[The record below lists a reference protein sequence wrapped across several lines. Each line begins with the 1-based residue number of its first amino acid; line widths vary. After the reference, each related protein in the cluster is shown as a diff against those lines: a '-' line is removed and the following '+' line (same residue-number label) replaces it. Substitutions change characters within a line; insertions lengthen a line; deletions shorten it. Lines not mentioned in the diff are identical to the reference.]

1 MLIMY
6 TIGLDY
12 EKRKMVMSQLKR
24 SALIVLLIVSA
35 VLISFIV
42 TFINYHIIAVIL
54 KIIVLGIG
62 FVVAGLVLQSREKG
76 IDTIIRTTRNNKE

>member
-1 MLIMY
+1 
-6 TIGLDY
+6 
-12 EKRKMVMSQLKR
+12 MVMSQLKR
-24 SALIVLLIVSA
+24 SALIVILIASA

>member
-1 MLIMY
+1 
-6 TIGLDY
+6 
-12 EKRKMVMSQLKR
+12 MSQLKR
-24 SALIVLLIVSA
+24 SALIVILIVSA

-62 FVVAGLVLQSREKG
+62 FVAAGLVLQSREKG

>member
-1 MLIMY
+1 MY

>member
-1 MLIMY
+1 MY

-12 EKRKMVMSQLKR
+12 EKRKMVISQLKR
-24 SALIVLLIVSA
+24 SALIVILIVSA

>member
-1 MLIMY
+1 MY

-24 SALIVLLIVSA
+24 SALIVILIVSA

-76 IDTIIRTTRNNKE
+76 IDTIVRTTRNNKE

>member
-1 MLIMY
+1 MY
-6 TIGLDY
+6 TIELDY

-24 SALIVLLIVSA
+24 SALIVILIVSA

-62 FVVAGLVLQSREKG
+62 FVAAGLVLQSREKG

>member
-1 MLIMY
+1 MY

-24 SALIVLLIVSA
+24 SALIVILIVSA

>member
-1 MLIMY
+1 MY

-24 SALIVLLIVSA
+24 SALIVILIVSA

-42 TFINYHIIAVIL
+42 TFINYHIIVVIL

-76 IDTIIRTTRNNKE
+76 IDTIVRTTRNNKE

>member
-1 MLIMY
+1 
-6 TIGLDY
+6 
-12 EKRKMVMSQLKR
+12 MSQLKR
-24 SALIVLLIVSA
+24 SALIVILIVSA

-76 IDTIIRTTRNNKE
+76 IDTIIRTTCNNKE